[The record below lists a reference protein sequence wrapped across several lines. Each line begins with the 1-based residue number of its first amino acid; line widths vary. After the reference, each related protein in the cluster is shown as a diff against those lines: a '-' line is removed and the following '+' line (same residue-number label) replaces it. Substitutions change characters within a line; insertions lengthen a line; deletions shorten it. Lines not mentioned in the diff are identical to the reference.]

1 MISKKQ
7 LNMYLLDIESMSH
20 DYITDK
26 DESVKSFMW
35 TRMNGSLCA
44 GAELGVFKCYP
55 KGFVSCMSGDVYWL
69 CEGDWKYRLFL
80 DVLRKEYLMSGRD
93 DDEFINQLGDR
104 IHANLLDNMTD
115 EAKQVLGGE

>member
-69 CEGDWKYRLFL
+69 CEGDWKYRAFL
-80 DVLRKEYLMSGRD
+80 DDLREEYWASDMTD
-93 DDEFINQLGDR
+93 YVFNQLGDR
-104 IHANLLDNMTD
+104 VHANLLDNMTE